1 MKPVGFLVLALAMP
15 AAYAADEPPLAQLAT
30 IPLPAVKGRI
40 DHMAIDLVHGRLFV
54 AALGNDSVEV
64 VDVEHDRHERSL
76 RGFGEPQGVLYVA
89 QPSHV
94 YVASGSADRVDLLDG
109 ESLAGV
115 KRIEKLADAD
125 NVRYEAGARHVWV
138 GYGEGALRIL
148 DAASGETVAD
158 VPLPG
163 HPESFQ
169 LERKG
174 ARIFVNVPNARQ
186 IAVVDRVRH
195 EVIGAW
201 PVSDARSNF
210 PMALDEES
218 NRLFVGARSPALLL
232 VYDTASGKRVA
243 KLPIGGDTDD
253 LFFDAARKRL
263 YVVCGAG
270 RVDVIRQEAPDRYVR
285 ESSIDTAPH
294 ARTGFFVPEQRRLY
308 VAAPGAEGSP
318 ARILVYGTQAVR

>member
-1 MKPVGFLVLALAMP
+1 MKRVGFLLLALAMP
-15 AAYAADEPPLAQLAT
+15 SVQAAGESSLTPVAT

-76 RGFGEPQGVLYVA
+76 SGFGEPQGVVYVA
-89 QPSHV
+89 QPSRV

-109 ESLAGV
+109 ESLAAV

-125 NVRYEAGARHVWV
+125 NVRYEAGARQVWV

-148 DAASGETVAD
+148 DAASGETVAE
-158 VPLPG
+158 VRLAG

-169 LERKG
+169 LERNG

-186 IAVVDRVRH
+186 IAVVDRVRR
-195 EVIGAW
+195 EVTGTW
-201 PVSDARSNF
+201 PVSDARANF

-218 NRLFVGARSPALLL
+218 GRLFVGARSPALLL
-232 VYDTASGKRVA
+232 VYDTGSGKRLA
-243 KLPIGGDTDD
+243 KLTIGGDTDD
-253 LFFDAARKRL
+253 VFFDAARKRL

-285 ESSIDTAPH
+285 ESSVDTAPH
-294 ARTGFFVPEQRRLY
+294 ARTGLFVPEQRRLY
-308 VAAPGAEGSP
+308 VGAPAAGGSP
-318 ARILVYGTQAVR
+318 ARILVYRTEAVR